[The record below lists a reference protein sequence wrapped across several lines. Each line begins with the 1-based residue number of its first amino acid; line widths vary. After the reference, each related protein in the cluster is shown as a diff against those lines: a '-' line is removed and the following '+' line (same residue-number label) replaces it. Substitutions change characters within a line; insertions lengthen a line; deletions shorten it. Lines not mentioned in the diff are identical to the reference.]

1 MIAPRATR
9 SRPILEMDRPFTLFI
24 NRQVER
30 IHCISE
36 ESSDTEQTANGR
48 ENGQNSWSIRRM
60 ECYYVKA
67 QMSQGGSSIEFSFNG
82 RRSITNEIEIYVI
95 MVPLNG
101 MMGWQPRM
109 MLVLLAHTIVKKG
122 GVCSVLDTAS
132 KIDINNLI
140 GLYGSAEKEFIED
153 EINLSIYNR
162 HVNGGSTDKFIM
174 E

>member
-1 MIAPRATR
+1 
-9 SRPILEMDRPFTLFI
+9 
-24 NRQVER
+24 
-30 IHCISE
+30 
-36 ESSDTEQTANGR
+36 
-48 ENGQNSWSIRRM
+48 
-60 ECYYVKA
+60 
-67 QMSQGGSSIEFSFNG
+67 
-82 RRSITNEIEIYVI
+82 

-109 MLVLLAHTIVKKG
+109 MLVLLAHTIVKKD
-122 GVCSVLDTAS
+122 GVCSVLDIAS